1 MVLLFAK
8 STPSLRNMKAVSSGA
23 EIGTW

>member
-8 STPSLRNMKAVSSGA
+8 STRSLCNMKAVSSGA